1 MINQKRLTE
10 EFLEL
15 TSIPS
20 LSRQEGKV
28 ARRLESILKGMGASI
43 EVDGAGER
51 IGGDTGNILAR
62 FPGNTPG
69 APAFLLSG
77 HMDTVGPA
85 AHVRTIVEGDII
97 HTDHT
102 SVLGGDDK
110 AGLVAI
116 LEAIRVLRERALPH
130 GDLEVV
136 ITICEE
142 SGLLGAKHFDTAV
155 LRARRGLVLDVDGVN
170 ELVTR
175 APAANR
181 LSFTVHG
188 LEAHAGICPERGISA
203 VQVASEAI
211 AGMRLGRV
219 DAETT
224 ANLGVLQGGLATNI
238 VPSQVVVRGETRSLS
253 EAKLAAQTEH
263 MRTRFEEAAAR
274 HAVTLEGREHR
285 ARVDITG
292 RAPVRA
298 PQHCRR
304 RHHRAPGRGS
314 GPRAGAGVPDAIHRG
329 RIRRQ
334 RVHHPRDRGGQSRV
348 RDAGHPY
355 RQRVGG
361 REGPRRHRR
370 AGAGDRPG
378 KRTQRLTRRIRAPS
392 ANWLTRRPCAIL
404 GYPAVGGSFDQE
416 AALHA

>member
-1 MINQKRLTE
+1 MINGKRLTE

-15 TSIPS
+15 VSIPS

-28 ARRLESILKGMGASI
+28 ARRLEAILKDMGASV
-43 EVDGAGER
+43 EVDSAGER
-51 IGGDTGNILAR
+51 VGGDTGNILAR

-116 LEAIRVLRERALPH
+116 LEAVRVLRERALPH

-142 SGLLGAKHFDTAV
+142 TGLLGAKHFDSTR

-211 AGMRLGRV
+211 A
-219 DAETT
+219 
-224 ANLGVLQGGLATNI
+224 NLGVIHGGLATNI

-253 EAKLAAQTEH
+253 EDKLAAQTEH
-263 MRTRFEEAAAR
+263 MRARFAEAVAR

-285 ARVDITG
+285 ARVDVQVERQYERLSIGDEATIVRLVGEAARALG
-292 RAPVRA
+292 RACPTRATGGGSDANVFVTHGIEVANLACGMRDIHTVNEWVDVKDLVATAELVLETVRA
-298 PQHCRR
+298 NAR
-304 RHHRAPGRGS
+304 
-314 GPRAGAGVPDAIHRG
+314 VVDA
-329 RIRRQ
+329 
-334 RVHHPRDRGGQSRV
+334 V
-348 RDAGHPY
+348 R
-355 RQRVGG
+355 
-361 REGPRRHRR
+361 
-370 AGAGDRPG
+370 
-378 KRTQRLTRRIRAPS
+378 
-392 ANWLTRRPCAIL
+392 
-404 GYPAVGGSFDQE
+404 
-416 AALHA
+416 

>member
-1 MINQKRLTE
+1 MINRQRLTE

-15 TSIPS
+15 VSIPS

-28 ARRLESILKGMGASI
+28 ARRLESILKDMGASVQ
-43 EVDGAGER
+43 VDDAGER
-51 IGGDTGNILAR
+51 VGGDTGNILAR
-62 FPGNTPG
+62 FPGNTPSA
-69 APAFLLSG
+69 APFLLSG

-85 AHVRTIVEGDII
+85 AHVRTVVEGDLI

-116 LEAIRVLRERALPH
+116 LEAIRVLRERRLPH

-142 SGLLGAKHFDTAV
+142 TGLIGAKHFDCSR

-188 LEAHAGICPERGISA
+188 LEAHAGICPERGISS

-224 ANLGVLQGGLATNI
+224 ANLGVMSAGLATNI
-238 VPSQVVVRGETRSLS
+238 VPSQAVVRGETRSLS
-253 EAKLAAQTEH
+253 ETKLQAQTDH
-263 MRTRFEEAAAR
+263 MRARFEEAAAR
-274 HAVTLEGREHR
+274 HMVTLEGREHR
-285 ARVDITG
+285 ARVDTKVERQYERLHIPDEAVIVTLVWEAARMLG
-292 RAPVRA
+292 RACPTRSTGGGSDANVFIT
-298 PQHCRR
+298 
-304 RHHRAPGRGS
+304 RGIEVANLAC
-314 GPRAGAGVPDAIHRG
+314 GMRDIHTVNEWVDVKDLVATAELVLETV
-329 RIRRQ
+329 Q
-334 RVHHPRDRGGQSRV
+334 
-348 RDAGHPY
+348 
-355 RQRVGG
+355 
-361 REGPRRHRR
+361 
-370 AGAGDRPG
+370 
-378 KRTQRLTRRIRAPS
+378 
-392 ANWLTRRPCAIL
+392 ANAR
-404 GYPAVGGSFDQE
+404 PAV
-416 AALHA
+416 

>member
-1 MINQKRLTE
+1 MINAKRLTE

-15 TSIPS
+15 VSIPS

-28 ARRLESILKGMGASI
+28 ARRLESILKDMGASV
-43 EVDGAGER
+43 EVDGAGEQV
-51 IGGDTGNILAR
+51 GGDTGNILAR
-62 FPGNTPG
+62 FPGNAPG
-69 APAFLLSG
+69 APPFLLSG

-85 AHVRTIVEGDII
+85 AHVRTIVEGDLI

-116 LEAIRVLRERALPH
+116 LEAIRVLRERSLPH
-130 GDLEVV
+130 GALEVV

-142 SGLLGAKHFDTAV
+142 SGLLGAKHFDTSR

-224 ANLGVLQGGLATNI
+224 ANLGVIHGGLATNI

-263 MRTRFEEAAAR
+263 MRGRFEAAATR

-285 ARVDITG
+285 ARVDAHVERQYDRLNIADEAGIVRLVGEAARALGRVCPIRSTG
-292 RAPVRA
+292 GGSDANVFATRGIEVANLACGMRDIHTVNEWVDVKDLVATAELVVETVRA
-298 PQHCRR
+298 N
-304 RHHRAPGRGS
+304 ARG
-314 GPRAGAGVPDAIHRG
+314 A
-329 RIRRQ
+329 
-334 RVHHPRDRGGQSRV
+334 
-348 RDAGHPY
+348 
-355 RQRVGG
+355 
-361 REGPRRHRR
+361 
-370 AGAGDRPG
+370 
-378 KRTQRLTRRIRAPS
+378 
-392 ANWLTRRPCAIL
+392 
-404 GYPAVGGSFDQE
+404 
-416 AALHA
+416 

>member
-1 MINQKRLTE
+1 MINAKRLTE

-15 TSIPS
+15 VSIPS

-28 ARRLESILKGMGASI
+28 ARRLESILKDMGASV
-43 EVDGAGER
+43 EVDGAGEQV
-51 IGGDTGNILAR
+51 GGDTGNILAR
-62 FPGNTPG
+62 FPGNAPG
-69 APAFLLSG
+69 APPFLLSG

-85 AHVRTIVEGDII
+85 AHVRTIVEGDLI

-116 LEAIRVLRERALPH
+116 LEAIRVLREHSLPH
-130 GDLEVV
+130 GELEVV

-142 SGLLGAKHFDTAV
+142 SGLLGAKHFDTSR

-224 ANLGVLQGGLATNI
+224 ANLGVIHGGLATNI

-263 MRTRFEEAAAR
+263 MRARFEAAAAR

-285 ARVDITG
+285 ARVDAHVERQYERLNIADEAAIVRLVGEAARALGRVCPTRSTG
-292 RAPVRA
+292 
-298 PQHCRR
+298 
-304 RHHRAPGRGS
+304 
-314 GPRAGAGVPDAIHRG
+314 
-329 RIRRQ
+329 
-334 RVHHPRDRGGQSRV
+334 
-348 RDAGHPY
+348 
-355 RQRVGG
+355 
-361 REGPRRHRR
+361 
-370 AGAGDRPG
+370 
-378 KRTQRLTRRIRAPS
+378 
-392 ANWLTRRPCAIL
+392 
-404 GYPAVGGSFDQE
+404 GGSDANVFATRGIEVANLACGMRDIHTVNE
-416 AALHA
+416 WVDVKDLVATAELLVETVLANARAAGTAA

>member
-1 MINQKRLTE
+1 MINAKRLTE

-15 TSIPS
+15 VSIPS

-28 ARRLESILKGMGASI
+28 ARRLESILKDMGASV
-43 EVDGAGER
+43 EVDGAGEQV
-51 IGGDTGNILAR
+51 GGDTGNILAR
-62 FPGNTPG
+62 FPGNAPG
-69 APAFLLSG
+69 APPFLLSG

-85 AHVRTIVEGDII
+85 AHVRTIVEGDLI

-116 LEAIRVLRERALPH
+116 LEAIRVLREHSLPH
-130 GDLEVV
+130 GELEVV

-142 SGLLGAKHFDTAV
+142 SGLLGAKHFDTSR

-219 DAETT
+219 DEETT
-224 ANLGVLQGGLATNI
+224 ANLGVIHGGLATNI

-263 MRTRFEEAAAR
+263 MRARFEVAAAR

-285 ARVDITG
+285 AGVDAHVERQYERLNIADEAAIVRLVGEAARALGRVCPTRSTG
-292 RAPVRA
+292 
-298 PQHCRR
+298 
-304 RHHRAPGRGS
+304 
-314 GPRAGAGVPDAIHRG
+314 
-329 RIRRQ
+329 
-334 RVHHPRDRGGQSRV
+334 
-348 RDAGHPY
+348 
-355 RQRVGG
+355 
-361 REGPRRHRR
+361 
-370 AGAGDRPG
+370 
-378 KRTQRLTRRIRAPS
+378 
-392 ANWLTRRPCAIL
+392 
-404 GYPAVGGSFDQE
+404 GGSDANVFATRGIEVANLACGMRDIHTVNE
-416 AALHA
+416 WVDVKDLVATAELVVETVLANARTAGTGA

>member
-15 TSIPS
+15 TAIPS
-20 LSRQEGKV
+20 LSRQEGPI
-28 ARRLESILKGMGASI
+28 ARRLESILKGMGASV
-43 EVDGAGER
+43 EVDDAGEKV
-51 IGGDTGNILAR
+51 GGNTGNILAR
-62 FPGNTPG
+62 FTGTDADA
-69 APAFLLSG
+69 APLLLSG
-77 HMDTVGPA
+77 HMDTVAPA
-85 AHVRTIVEGDII
+85 SQVRTVIEGDII

-116 LEAIRVLRERALPH
+116 LEAIRVLRERRLPH

-142 SGLLGAKHFDTAV
+142 TGLLGAKHFDTTR

-219 DAETT
+219 DDETT
-224 ANLGVLQGGLATNI
+224 ANLGVIQGGLATNI

-253 EAKLAAQTEH
+253 EAKLKAQTEH
-263 MRTRFEEAAAR
+263 MRNRFEDAVAR

-285 ARVDITG
+285 ARLEAKVERQYERLDIADGATIVRLVTAAAQALGRKCPTRSTGGGSDANVFMARGLEVANLACGMRDIHTVNEWVDVKDLVATAELVLETI
-292 RAPVRA
+292 RANAQSADRSIG
-298 PQHCRR
+298 Q
-304 RHHRAPGRGS
+304 S
-314 GPRAGAGVPDAIHRG
+314 GT
-329 RIRRQ
+329 
-334 RVHHPRDRGGQSRV
+334 RGG
-348 RDAGHPY
+348 
-355 RQRVGG
+355 
-361 REGPRRHRR
+361 
-370 AGAGDRPG
+370 
-378 KRTQRLTRRIRAPS
+378 
-392 ANWLTRRPCAIL
+392 
-404 GYPAVGGSFDQE
+404 
-416 AALHA
+416 

>member
-20 LSRQEGKV
+20 LSRQEAKV
-28 ARRLESILKGMGASI
+28 ARRLESILKNMGASV
-43 EVDGAGER
+43 EVDAAGER
-51 IGGDTGNILAR
+51 VGGDTGNILAR
-62 FPGNTPG
+62 FAGNTPG
-69 APAFLLSG
+69 APPFLLSG

-116 LEAIRVLRERALPH
+116 LEAIRVLRERSLPH

-142 SGLLGAKHFDTAV
+142 SGLLGAKHFDTAR

-181 LSFTVHG
+181 LAFTVHG

-224 ANLGVLQGGLATNI
+224 ANLGVMHGGLATNI

-263 MRTRFEEAAAR
+263 MRARFEAAAAR

-285 ARVDITG
+285 ARVDIQVERQYERLSIGDDAAIVRLVAEAARALGRVCPTRSTG
-292 RAPVRA
+292 GGSDANVFVTHGIEVANLACGMRDIHTVNEWVDVKDLVATAELVLETVRA
-298 PQHCRR
+298 NARSP
-304 RHHRAPGRGS
+304 
-314 GPRAGAGVPDAIHRG
+314 
-329 RIRRQ
+329 
-334 RVHHPRDRGGQSRV
+334 
-348 RDAGHPY
+348 
-355 RQRVGG
+355 
-361 REGPRRHRR
+361 
-370 AGAGDRPG
+370 RPG
-378 KRTQRLTRRIRAPS
+378 P
-392 ANWLTRRPCAIL
+392 
-404 GYPAVGGSFDQE
+404 
-416 AALHA
+416 